1 MALEKKIISEN
12 GIIMNYHIIDHF
24 ETDTNINI
32 FVKSYADQSYRQQEK
47 EIKENYKLANSIRS
61 QISEEM
67 AKEGTDAY
75 NKELIQQLTAQ
86 ANELG
91 FPVLVDLS
99 ILTRKFEYPLDKS
112 TEFSYK
118 TFYTWLKTEEI
129 FKDAIDVSD

>member
-1 MALEKKIISEN
+1 MALEKTITSEN
-12 GIIMNYHIIDHF
+12 GIVMNYHVIDHF
-24 ETDTNINI
+24 ETSTTINI
-32 FVKSYADQSYRQQEK
+32 YVKSYADQSYRQQEK